1 MNSLITKTLIAAS
14 VTAALLLPLCAAVNT
29 SMTQLASNLGDTTA
43 VASTAAQ
50 AATLAMSDKQI
61 AQGS

>member
-14 VTAALLLPLCAAVNT
+14 VTAALLLPLCSAVRT

-43 VASTAAQ
+43 IAQAPAQ
-50 AATLAMSDKQI
+50 AAALAMSDKP
-61 AQGS
+61 AEQGS